1 MLGDAHVGVWCVV
14 WQLWD
19 ADALRR
25 DLTSGTRGQRDDN
38 GVLTVTTMM
47 AVAMGHQRAVLSM
60 TLADAF
66 LITGSRDFTIK
77 VQAN

>member
-1 MLGDAHVGVWCVV
+1 MLGGAHVGVWCVV
-14 WQLWD
+14 RQLWD

-25 DLTSGTRGQRDDN
+25 DLTSGTSGQRD

-47 AVAMGHQRAVLSM
+47 AVAMGHQRAVLCM